1 MLGWPK
7 RKAKV
12 EAPATQLRIDGQVA
26 PGFEKVR
33 DTFAA
38 NFARGDFYQDVGAS
52 LCVYRAGKMIVDLWG
67 GYRDAAQTSPWARDT
82 LINVWSTSKGI
93 TALAVAQ
100 LVDRKLISY
109 GDPVAKYWPEFAQ
122 NGKGAITVAQL
133 LSHQGGLPG
142 FAEPTTVEDFYDW
155 ARVTDRLA
163 RQAPVWEPGTKNSYH
178 AMTYG
183 FLAGE
188 LVRRVSK
195 ISLGRFVQTEIAK
208 PLDADVFISL
218 PTAHEGRIA
227 TQLTPKVQPD
237 IAPMGLPPEA
247 TAALTNPAVGPEMS
261 NVRAWR
267 AAEVPAANGQASAAG
282 LARIYGALAN
292 GGALDGVRIISGDG
306 IARMTEVQTRRTDL
320 MLGFEPCW
328 AMGFATNKIGVYGPN
343 PRAYGHSGWG
353 GSFGC
358 ADPDAKI
365 GIGYAMNQMGADLV
379 GDPRANGLCAAI
391 FSCL

>member
-7 RKAKV
+7 RKDKV
-12 EAPATQLRIDGQVA
+12 EASVTSLRIEGKVA

-38 NFARGDFYQDVGAS
+38 NFARGDAYQDVGAS

-67 GYRDAAQTSPWARDT
+67 GYRDAAQSNPWTRDT
-82 LINVWSTSKGI
+82 LINVWSTTKGI

-100 LVDRKLISY
+100 LVDRKLMSY
-109 GDPVAKYWPEFAQ
+109 ADPVAKHWPEFAQ
-122 NGKGAITVAQL
+122 NGKGQITVAQL

-142 FAEPTTVEDFYDW
+142 FTEPTTVEDFYVW
-155 ARVTDRLA
+155 IRVCERLA
-163 RQAPVWEPGTKNSYH
+163 RQAPMWEPGTKNSYH

-188 LVRRVSK
+188 LVRRVAKKSVGQ
-195 ISLGRFVQTEIAK
+195 LVQAEIAK
-208 PLDADVFISL
+208 PLGADVFIGL
-218 PTAHEGRIA
+218 GAPLEPRVA
-227 TQLTPKVQPD
+227 TQFAPKVQPD
-237 IAPMGLPPEA
+237 LAAMGLPPEA
-247 TAALTNPAVGPEMS
+247 LAALTNPAVEPGMS

-267 AAEVPAANGQASAAG
+267 AAEVPAANGQATAAG
-282 LARIYGALAN
+282 LARVYGALAD
-292 GGALDGVRIISGDG
+292 GGALDGERVISADG
-306 IARMTEVQTRRTDL
+306 IARMTEVQTRRPDL

-343 PRAYGHSGWG
+343 PRAFGHSGWG